1 MTSAKESI
9 SRLAAILKAKGIQNV
24 VFSPGSRNAPLIIS
38 IANDPYFTCYNIPDE
53 RSAAFFAMGIGL
65 ATRQPVVICCTSGS
79 AAINYGPA
87 ISEAYYQKIPL
98 IILTAD
104 RPQEWIDQRAGQ
116 TIRQTDLYRNYI
128 KFSTQLRQE
137 VHDQDDLWYNDR
149 LINQAI
155 ETATSGGDGPVH
167 INVPLKEPL
176 YDQVES
182 YADSPKLIS
191 KSKTHASLSNTRIEE
206 LRSQFDSHEKV
217 LVICGQHH
225 PDQRW
230 SKAITKLSKVS
241 SVVVLTELTSNVYG
255 DNIISCIDRTINN
268 IEDLDVELYK
278 PTLLITCGYS
288 LVSKKIRFLLRDMHI
303 SQHWHVDADDE
314 FIDTYMSLTDIIPV
328 GIEYFVETIIRR
340 TDSLQNPF
348 KKRWLDLN
356 TYKKEKHREYL
367 DSTAWSDLKVVHHV
381 MNALPNDTHLHMAN
395 STSVRYAQLF
405 DVNETLTF
413 QCNRGVSGIDGCN
426 STGVGYA
433 TCNTVLNVL
442 ITGDLAFFY
451 DANAFWNA
459 YVPANFR
466 VLILNN
472 QGGSIFRVINGPAT
486 TEHLDRHFEAHHKTR
501 AGGIASTHG
510 LTYLSADDDESL
522 NHGLRQFFGESSE
535 AIIFEV
541 FTPRLENDKVL
552 KAYFQHI
559 RIGTN

>member
-9 SRLAAILKAKGIQNV
+9 SRLAIILKAKGIKNV

-38 IANDPYFTCYNIPDE
+38 IANDPYFNCYNIPDE

-65 ATRQPVVICCTSGS
+65 STREPVVICCTSGS

-137 VHDQDDLWYNDR
+137 VHDEYDLWYNDR

-182 YADSPKLIS
+182 HADVPKLIHRS
-191 KSKTHASLSNTRIEE
+191 MTHASLSDTRIQE
-206 LRSQFDSHEKV
+206 LRNQFDSHDRI

-230 SKAITKLSKVS
+230 SEAITKLSKVS
-241 SVVVLTELTSNVYG
+241 SVVVLTELTSNVHG

-268 IEDLDVELYK
+268 IEDLDVEQYK

-288 LVSKKIRFLLRDMHI
+288 LVSKKIRLLLRDMHI
-303 SQHWHVDADDE
+303 SQHWHVDSHDE
-314 FIDTYMSLTDIIPV
+314 FIDTYMSLTNIIPV
-328 GIEYFVETIIRR
+328 GIDYFVEVIIRR
-340 TDSLQNPF
+340 TDSLKNSY
-348 KKRWLDLN
+348 KKRWLDLDK
-356 TYKKEKHREYL
+356 YKKEKHRKFL
-367 DSTAWSDLKVVHHV
+367 HTAPWSDLKVVDQV
-381 MNALPNDTHLHMAN
+381 MNAIPDDAHVHMAN

-405 DVNETLTF
+405 DVNETFTF

-426 STGVGYA
+426 STSVGYA
-433 TCNTVLNVL
+433 LYNNALNVL

-459 YVPANFR
+459 YVPPNFK

-472 QGGSIFRVINGPAT
+472 QGGSIFRVIKGPAT
-486 TEHLDRHFEAHHKTR
+486 TDHLDTHFEAHHKTR
-501 AGGIASTHG
+501 AEGVAHTHK
-510 LTYLSADDDESL
+510 LSYLSADDIESL
-522 NHGLRQFFGESSE
+522 IYGLELFLAESTKPM
-535 AIIFEV
+535 ILEV

-552 KAYFQHI
+552 KAYFEYI
-559 RIGTN
+559 RMDNK

>member
-9 SRLAAILKAKGIQNV
+9 SRLAAILKAKGIKNV

-38 IANDPYFTCYNIPDE
+38 IANDPYFRCYNIPDE

-98 IILTAD
+98 LVLTAD

-128 KFSTQLRQE
+128 KFSTQLSQE
-137 VHDQDDLWYNDR
+137 VKDQDDLWYNDR

-167 INVPLKEPL
+167 INIPLKEPL
-176 YDQVES
+176 YGQVPS
-182 YADSPKLIS
+182 FSDAPKMIA
-191 KSKTHASLSNTRIEE
+191 KSKTHASLSKNRIQE
-206 LRSQFDSHEKV
+206 LRNQFDSHDKV

-225 PDQRW
+225 PDQKW
-230 SKAITKLSKVS
+230 SEAITRLSKVS

-268 IEDLDVELYK
+268 IEDLDVEDYK
-278 PTLLITCGYS
+278 PSLLITCGYS
-288 LVSKKIRFLLRDMHI
+288 LVSKKIRFLLRDMDI
-303 SQHWHVDADDE
+303 LQHWHVDQDDE
-314 FIDTYMSLTDIIPV
+314 FIDTYKSLTDIIPV
-328 GIEYFVETIIRR
+328 GIDYFAEAIIQR
-340 TDSLQNPF
+340 TDSLKNPY
-348 KKRWLDLN
+348 KKRWLGLDS
-356 TYKKEKHREYL
+356 YKKEKHEEYL
-367 DSTAWSDLKVVHHV
+367 DSAPWSDLKVVHQV
-381 MNALPNDTHLHMAN
+381 MNALPDETHVHMAN

-426 STGVGYA
+426 STSVGYA
-433 TCNTVLNVL
+433 INNTALNVL
-442 ITGDLAFFY
+442 ITGDIAFFY

-459 YVPANFR
+459 YVPANYR

-472 QGGSIFRVINGPAT
+472 QGGNIFRVIPGPAT
-486 TEHLDRHFEAHHKTR
+486 TDHLDTHFEAHHKTK
-501 AGGIASTHG
+501 ATGIALAHG
-510 LTYLSADDDESL
+510 LTYLAADDPESL
-522 NHGLRQFFGESSE
+522 DQGLVQFLGKSDQ
-535 AIIFEV
+535 AMILEV
-541 FTPRLENDKVL
+541 FTPRLDNDKIL

-559 RIGTN
+559 RMR

>member
-9 SRLAAILKAKGIQNV
+9 SRLALILKAKGIKNV

-38 IANDPYFTCYNIPDE
+38 VANDPYFTCYNIPDE
-53 RSAAFFAMGIGL
+53 RSAAFFALGIGL
-65 ATRQPVVICCTSGS
+65 STRRPVVICCTSGS

-98 IILTAD
+98 IALTAD
-104 RPQEWIDQRAGQ
+104 RPEEWIDQRAGQ

-128 KFSTQLRQE
+128 KFSTQLKQE
-137 VHDQDDLWYNDR
+137 VDNHDDLWYNDR

-155 ETATSGGDGPVH
+155 ETATSDGDGPVH
-167 INVPLKEPL
+167 INVPLREPL

-182 YADSPKLIS
+182 HTKKPKIIA
-191 KSKTHASLSNTRIEE
+191 KSKTHASLSDSRIQE
-206 LRSQFDSHEKV
+206 LRDQFDRHDKV

-225 PDQRW
+225 PDQKW
-230 SKAITKLSKVS
+230 ADAIARLSKVS

-268 IEDLDVELYK
+268 IEDLDVEGYK
-278 PTLLITCGYS
+278 PSLLITCGYS
-288 LVSKKIRFLLRDMHI
+288 LVSKKIRFLLRDMDI
-303 SQHWHVDADDE
+303 LQHWHVDADDE

-328 GIEYFVETIIRR
+328 RIDYFVEQIIQR
-340 TDSLQNPF
+340 TDSL
-348 KKRWLDLN
+348 KKPYKERWFHLDQ
-356 TYKKEKHREYL
+356 YKKEKHREYL
-367 DSTAWSDLKVVHHV
+367 DSAPWSDLQVVDQV
-381 MNALPNDTHLHMAN
+381 MNALPDHTHVHMAN

-405 DVNETLTF
+405 DVNETFTF
-413 QCNRGVSGIDGCN
+413 QCNRGVSGIDGCS

-433 TCNTVLNVL
+433 ICNDELNVL

-472 QGGSIFRVINGPAT
+472 HGGNIFRVIKGPAT
-486 TEHLDRHFEAHHKTR
+486 TDHLDTHFEAHHKTK
-501 AGGIASTHG
+501 AKGIALAHN
-510 LTYLSADDDESL
+510 LTYLSADDVNSL
-522 NHGLRQFFGESSE
+522 EQGLTQFLGASDQP
-535 AIIFEV
+535 IIFEV
-541 FTPRLENDKVL
+541 FTPRLENDKIL
-552 KAYFQHI
+552 KAYFEHI
-559 RIGTN
+559 RMR